1 MTRFIHKYGNSNDHF
16 NAPLI
21 SLPEALGELHVL
33 KTLTIKNLAIL
44 EALPKSIGW
53 LSLLETLHIQGCDI
67 WQELPAMRVMT
78 RLTSLTLERCALKE
92 LPCLEPL
99 MALRHL
105 CLQLLPEL
113 TRLPSSM
120 GKLTGLR
127 ELRLDGCS
135 GITELLS
142 IVRMLSLE
150 TLCIE
155 GCASL
160 H

>member
-1 MTRFIHKYGNSNDHF
+1 
-16 NAPLI
+16 
-21 SLPEALGELHVL
+21 
-33 KTLTIKNLAIL
+33 
-44 EALPKSIGW
+44 
-53 LSLLETLHIQGCDI
+53 
-67 WQELPAMRVMT
+67 MRVMT

-150 TLCIE
+150 TLRIE